1 MEGRSGSLKI
11 NKPVILVVDIVL
23 FIITLA
29 LLVPIAVFFIEC
41 SAALLP
47 SRSQVLDVSLPRRR
61 IAVLVPAHNE
71 AAGIGATLET
81 LLPQLSEQDRL
92 VVIADNCTDDTAAI
106 ASKFGAT
113 AIERFEPDFRGKG
126 YALDYGLQF
135 IEADPP
141 EVVVVVD
148 ADCIV
153 HKGTI
158 DKITRLADA
167 VGRPVQA
174 TYILGQPA
182 NPKPRDAVSA
192 LAFLIKNLVRP
203 RGLQQLSLPCLL
215 TGTGMA
221 FPWSVIRQT
230 SLASGNIVEDMQMS
244 VDLAIAGHTT
254 IFCSEA
260 LVTGRLPQQDLVASG
275 QRRRWE
281 HGHLQTLITQV
292 PRLLKASVVQRRFDL
307 LAIAL
312 DLCIPP
318 LSLLVAM
325 WVVAVGGALLAAAL
339 GASWIPG
346 MILTIEGFLIF
357 ISIIGTWAKFGRADI
372 PVLTLLAVP
381 FYILWKIP
389 LYLAFLVRP
398 ETKWI
403 RTTRDVADASES

>member
-1 MEGRSGSLKI
+1 
-11 NKPVILVVDIVL
+11 VIIVIDVVL
-23 FIITLA
+23 FIIALA
-29 LLVPIAVFFIEC
+29 LLVPITVFFIEC

-47 SRSQVLDVSLPRRR
+47 SRSQAWDVSLPKPR

-71 AAGIGATLET
+71 APGIGAALET

-106 ASKFGAT
+106 ARRQGAT
-113 AIERFEPDFRGKG
+113 AIERIDPHLRGKG

-135 IEADPP
+135 LEGDPP

-148 ADCIV
+148 ADCFV
-153 HKGTI
+153 HEGTI
-158 DKITRLADA
+158 DKIARLADA
-167 VGRPVQA
+167 FGRPVQA
-174 TYILGQPA
+174 TNLLVQPA
-182 NPKPRDAVSA
+182 NPQPRDAVSA
-192 LAFLIKNLVRP
+192 LAFMVKNLVRP

-215 TGTGMA
+215 STGMA
-221 FPWSVIRQT
+221 LPWSVIRPT
-230 SLASGNIVEDMQMS
+230 SMASGNIVEDMQIS

-254 IFCSEA
+254 MFCPDA
-260 LVTGRLPQQDLVASG
+260 LVTGRLPQQEQAASG

-281 HGHLQTLITQV
+281 HGHLQTLQTQV
-292 PRLLKASVVQRRFDL
+292 PLLLKASVVQKRFDL

-318 LSLLVAM
+318 LSLLVVMWLVAM
-325 WVVAVGGALLAAAL
+325 GGALLTAAL

-346 MILTIEGFLIF
+346 IILIIEGFLILF
-357 ISIIGTWAKFGRADI
+357 SILGAWAKFGRADI

-381 FYILWKIP
+381 FYIIWKIP

-398 ETKWI
+398 ETMWI
-403 RTTRDVADASES
+403 RTPRDTADTPES